1 MRYRVNRFTVE
12 LDIDYPITDASDK
25 KLSKLI
31 PANLRPYETY
41 WWAICATKRWNKS
54 DHMAYCEV
62 KKDGIVWIGRAGAEV
77 DGRVVG
83 SVSWVIP

>member
-1 MRYRVNRFTVE
+1 ME
-12 LDIDYPITDASDK
+12 LDIDYPIADASDK

-31 PANLRPYETY
+31 PANLRPYTTY

-62 KKDGIVWIGRAGAEV
+62 KEDGTVWVGRGGAEE

-83 SVSWVIP
+83 TVSWVIP